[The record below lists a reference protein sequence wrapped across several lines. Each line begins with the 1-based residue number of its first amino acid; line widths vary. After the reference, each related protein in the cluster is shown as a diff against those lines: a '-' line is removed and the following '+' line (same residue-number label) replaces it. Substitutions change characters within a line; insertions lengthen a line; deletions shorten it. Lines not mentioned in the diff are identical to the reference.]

1 MRHRRFIGVVAT
13 SVAMMSSTVLA
24 TVPPPSHPFNALTPN
39 LQSWSPSDVRCG
51 DVVLPASAV
60 RRPYT
65 ALRWDTASTPPRT
78 YRFRL
83 DAHGAPF
90 SIDGPPSTYEP
101 SVSDIAPSLAATRF
115 TVSGPL
121 NGCEVTYTSKTTSFS
136 DAPVGDLISYSITP
150 QSGPLPDPGWARIR
164 PAGADCDREPRA
176 QWLRAVSPDYIHL
189 GGEPGARDWSL
200 VSYDLDAKGRPTSV
214 RTAESTRNPALD
226 RAALKAMA
234 DSRQT
239 EGPRRGCLNPF
250 VRIATRLPAP
260 ADVNFNTLRP
270 MGSTCPEHLSWETRP
285 ALVYPDNWRRR
296 AIEGWAVI
304 AFDVAPWGAV
314 GNARVLAAEP
324 SSEFGMAATQIIS
337 AAKMPASRSGYAGC
351 VERVRY
357 KMGPGTPEPS
367 SSPRTAT

>member
-1 MRHRRFIGVVAT
+1 MV
-13 SVAMMSSTVLA
+13 A
-24 TVPPPSHPFNALTPN
+24 TVPAPFQPGDAPRPD
-39 LQSWSPSDVRCG
+39 LQSWSPGDVRCG
-51 DVVLPASAV
+51 DVVLPANAV

-65 ALRWDTASTPPRT
+65 ALRWDTSAAPPRT

-90 SIDGPPSTYEP
+90 SIDGPAGTYEP
-101 SVSDIAPSLAATRF
+101 SVSDITPSLAATRF

-121 NGCEVTYTSKTTSFS
+121 NGCEVTYTSKTTSFG
-136 DAPVGDLISYSITP
+136 DAPIGDLISYSITP
-150 QSGPLPDPGWARIR
+150 QNGPLPDAGWARIK
-164 PAGADCDREPRA
+164 PVGGDCDREPRA

-214 RTAESTRNPALD
+214 HTAESTRNLALD

-260 ADVNFNTLRP
+260 AEVNLDTLRP
-270 MGSTCPEHLSWETRP
+270 AGSTCPKQLSWKTKP

-337 AAKMPASRSGYAGC
+337 GAKMPASQSGYAGC
-351 VERVRY
+351 IERVEY

-367 SSPRTAT
+367 SPPRTAT